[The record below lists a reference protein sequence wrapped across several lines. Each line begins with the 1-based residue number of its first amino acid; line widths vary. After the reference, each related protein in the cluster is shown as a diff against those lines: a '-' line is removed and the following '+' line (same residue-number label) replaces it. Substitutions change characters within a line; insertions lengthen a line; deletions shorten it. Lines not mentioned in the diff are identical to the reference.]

1 MALIPLLENHKGQH
15 CQGSE
20 MSDSEGPPTLE
31 PFFLQSTCELL
42 RQPFPL
48 LCPGGKSREEIPAVG
63 VPRITQ

>member
-42 RQPFPL
+42 RQPCPWLVPL
-48 LCPGGKSREEIPAVG
+48 GK
-63 VPRITQ
+63 TW